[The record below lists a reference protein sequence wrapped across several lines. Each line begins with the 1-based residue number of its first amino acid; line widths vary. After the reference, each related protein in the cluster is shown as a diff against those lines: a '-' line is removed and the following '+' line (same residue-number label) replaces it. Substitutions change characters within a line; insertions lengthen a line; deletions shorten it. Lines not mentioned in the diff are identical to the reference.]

1 MTLLEAKSG
10 RPVRILEIADAQALR
25 VDNRALADTQSNALG
40 ARLRVGPV
48 LVRHQDSE
56 VCLGRELAGRILV
69 EEAPEANLRPG
80 RGGMHGRR
88 AQRDRRRW
96 RFGSKRGGPR

>member
-10 RPVRILEIADAQALR
+10 RPVRILEIGDAQARAQCIRLGIGEGTV
-25 VDNRALADTQSNALG
+25 VDAE
-40 ARLRVGPV
+40 RLRVGPV
-48 LVRHQDSE
+48 LLRHHDSE

-80 RGGMHGRR
+80 RLESDGRAAAGR
-88 AQRDRRRW
+88 ERRRW
-96 RFGSKRGGPR
+96 RFGSKHGRR

>member
-10 RPVRILEIADAQALR
+10 RPVRILEIGDAQARAQCIRLGIGEGTV
-25 VDNRALADTQSNALG
+25 VDAE
-40 ARLRVGPV
+40 RLRVGPV
-48 LVRHQDSE
+48 LVRHHDSE

-80 RGGMHGRR
+80 RGGMNGQGAR
-88 AQRDRRRW
+88 QERRRW